1 MSKYRNGPKRTQRS
15 TDRNGRQP
23 IAQRITNPV
32 TRTLRKQTIE
42 RSLRSLTSCTGRP
55 RATFAS
61 LAGPAVFKCKFGVMS
76 TVFCQKGLS
85 AISKTFQEAEK
96 TDFRQHMAL

>member
-1 MSKYRNGPKRTQRS
+1 MPFHARYPNFAVSTLVTQDVETALKQGRNRGF
-15 TDRNGRQP
+15 N
-23 IAQRITNPV
+23 V
-32 TRTLRKQTIE
+32 L
-42 RSLRSLTSCTGRP
+42 
-55 RATFAS
+55 
-61 LAGPAVFKCKFGVMS
+61 S